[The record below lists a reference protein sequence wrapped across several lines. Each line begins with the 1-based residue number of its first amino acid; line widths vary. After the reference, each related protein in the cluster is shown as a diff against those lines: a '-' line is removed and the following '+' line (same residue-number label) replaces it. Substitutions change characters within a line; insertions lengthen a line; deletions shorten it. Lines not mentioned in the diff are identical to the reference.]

1 MRDANVAVRGTEAS
15 RPIARRTVNLTAAWS
30 VRRRYG
36 QRLSSQSIM
45 SSFGGVMMKSI
56 KVFGIVMGLATFAS
70 PSLADIRVIIIDRND
85 APYSLGPANYD
96 NSPTNYANSA
106 TNYDNSA
113 TNYDNSHTNYDNSK
127 TNFDNGPSGNRSV
140 IGPSGSRVGYYVFS
154 SAGVLNFY
162 SSQRRVAFMPSGG
175 HTQSVFASS
184 GNTWC
189 GTIADISGEP
199 VLALTRNCY
208 LQFLMD

>member
-1 MRDANVAVRGTEAS
+1 
-15 RPIARRTVNLTAAWS
+15 
-30 VRRRYG
+30 
-36 QRLSSQSIM
+36 
-45 SSFGGVMMKSI
+45 MMKSI

-127 TNFDNGPSGNRSV
+127 TNYENGPSGNRSV

>member
-1 MRDANVAVRGTEAS
+1 
-15 RPIARRTVNLTAAWS
+15 
-30 VRRRYG
+30 
-36 QRLSSQSIM
+36 
-45 SSFGGVMMKSI
+45 MMKSLRLFAF
-56 KVFGIVMGLATFAS
+56 VLVVGGVAS
-70 PSLADIRVIIIDRND
+70 PSLADIRVIVIDRND
-85 APYSLGPANYD
+85 APYSLGPTNYD
-96 NSPTNYANSA
+96 NSPTNYDNSA

-113 TNYDNSHTNYDNSK
+113 TNYDNSHTNYDNSA
-127 TNFDNGPSGNRSV
+127 TNYDNGPSGNRSV
-140 IGPSGSRVGYYVFS
+140 IGPSGGRVGYYVFS
-154 SAGVLNFY
+154 GRGVLNFY
-162 SSQRRVAFMPSGG
+162 SSRGRVAFMPSGG